1 MTQNDIQRS
10 LGRLEGK
17 VDSLIN
23 DVKVIRKGAEHKIDE
38 LDTRVHKLEKRQFAV
53 IVIASGLFTA
63 SLAFFKRFI

>member
-17 VDSLIN
+17 MDTLTHTIN
-23 DVKVIRKGAEHKIDE
+23 ILGRGTEHKIKE
-38 LDTRVHKLEKRQFAV
+38 LDARVHKIEKKQFAV

-63 SLAFFKRFI
+63 GLAFFKRFI